1 MESLSTYHK
10 PRKIIEEIYQ
20 LAPNLYL
27 IMDTSTKAYYGSADL
42 LRRRF
47 GSTPRSPRP
56 FWVINDV
63 SSAKLVYSYSFD
75 REGVGLSFR
84 TDMHHNQEHMD
95 ITTYL
100 KGVPGATLE
109 HLRLKPNG
117 KELKLIEEN
126 KI

>member
-10 PRKIIEEIYQ
+10 PRKITEEIYQ

-27 IMDTSTKAYYGSADL
+27 LLDTSTKAYYGSANL
-42 LRRRF
+42 RRF
-47 GSTPRSPRP
+47 GSSPRSPRP
-56 FWVINDV
+56 FWVISDV

-75 REGVGLSFR
+75 REDVGFSFR

-100 KGVPGATLE
+100 KGEPGATLE
-109 HLRLKPNG
+109 RLRLDPEGN
-117 KELKLIEEN
+117 ELKLIEKK

>member
-1 MESLSTYHK
+1 MGNLSYLK
-10 PRKIIEEIYQ
+10 PRKITEEIYI

-27 IMDTSTKAYYGSADL
+27 LLDTSTKSYYGSANL
-42 LRRRF
+42 RRF
-47 GSTPRSPRP
+47 GSAPRTPRP
-56 FWVINDV
+56 FWVISDV

-75 REGVGLSFR
+75 REGVGHSFR

-100 KGVPGATLE
+100 KGEPGATLE
-109 HLRLKPNG
+109 RLRLKPNG